1 MNKVDTKISYE
12 KVVESTTTL
21 ENSEVVSGQ
30 TTDYGLVEE
39 VVLVFKDKQTNKLT
53 QSVTFYHKETNEVE
67 VVSVETVEESL
78 DSTCN

>member
-53 QSVTFYHKETNEVE
+53 QSVTFYYKETNEVE
-67 VVSVETVEESL
+67 VVSVETVEESV
-78 DSTCN
+78 DSTCS